1 MRQVLTIFAFT
12 LALTGLACILAAA
25 GVAEVGN
32 RTLIAGFVFL
42 GVAAVLAVWARR
54 LGRRADGDST

>member
-1 MRQVLTIFAFT
+1 LRQVLTIFAFT
-12 LALTGLACILAAA
+12 LGLTGVACILAAA

-42 GVAAVLAVWARR
+42 GAAAVP
-54 LGRRADGDST
+54 DES